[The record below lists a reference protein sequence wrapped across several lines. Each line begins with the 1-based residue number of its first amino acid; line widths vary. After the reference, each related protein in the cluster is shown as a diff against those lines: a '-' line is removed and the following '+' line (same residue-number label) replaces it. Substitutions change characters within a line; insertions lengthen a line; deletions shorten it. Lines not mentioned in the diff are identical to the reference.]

1 MKILQ
6 PRRER
11 DFDNGPRG
19 QIHPAPAAA
28 ARGMKELCSGDDK
41 KA

>member
-1 MKILQ
+1 MNENITAPQ
-6 PRRER
+6 RETLII
-11 DFDNGPRG
+11 GRG